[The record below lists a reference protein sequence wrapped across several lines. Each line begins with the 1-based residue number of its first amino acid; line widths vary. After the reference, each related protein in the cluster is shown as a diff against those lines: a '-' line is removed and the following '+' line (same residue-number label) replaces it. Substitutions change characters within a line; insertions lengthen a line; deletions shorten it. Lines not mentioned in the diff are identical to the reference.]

1 MNRLLKATIYS
12 LMGLKA
18 AWVSE
23 TAFRQEVVLV
33 VILAPVGIWLGQT
46 GSGRALL
53 VGCLFLVLV
62 AELLNSG
69 LEAVVDRISDDI
81 HPLSK
86 KAKDVG
92 SAAVFV
98 SLAAVVVT
106 WVLILI

>member
-1 MNRLLKATIYS
+1 
-12 LMGLKA
+12 MGLKA

-33 VILAPVGIWLGQT
+33 VILAPVGLWLGHT
-46 GSGRALL
+46 GLERAVL
-53 VGCLFLVLV
+53 VGSLFLVLI

-69 LEAVVDRISDDI
+69 LEAVVDRISEEI

-98 SLAAVVVT
+98 AIAAVVVI
-106 WVLILI
+106 WALILA

>member
-46 GSGRALL
+46 GSERALL

>member
-1 MNRLLKATIYS
+1 
-12 LMGLKA
+12 MGLKA

-46 GSGRALL
+46 GSERALL